1 MASYNKV
8 LLLGNLTRDPDLRS
22 LPSGQNV
29 CELGVAVSRRYQS
42 NDGRDVEETCFVDVV
57 VWGRSAANCKQ
68 YLEKGSQVFVEG
80 RLQLDQ
86 WEDRNGGGR
95 RSKLRVVAEQIQFI
109 NRRSAG
115 GDPAD
120 GNGSYGGNYNDAP
133 APSYRGGNSSNY
145 GGGRPSGGLPR
156 QSPPAAGPG
165 GMPRAPQA
173 QMPQQQPPM
182 PPMPDGAF
190 NPDDGMEDDIP
201 F

>member
-115 GDPAD
+115 GDPGD
-120 GNGSYGGNYNDAP
+120 GNGS
-133 APSYRGGNSSNY
+133 Y

-165 GMPRAPQA
+165 GMPRAPQT